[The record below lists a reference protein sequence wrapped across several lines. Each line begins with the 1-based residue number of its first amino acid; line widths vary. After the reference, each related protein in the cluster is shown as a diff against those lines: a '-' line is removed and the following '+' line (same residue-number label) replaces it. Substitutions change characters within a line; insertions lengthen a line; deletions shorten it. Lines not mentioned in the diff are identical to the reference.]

1 MPRSAGFKP
10 GNKKGT
16 LSVAKFE
23 DVKTKLSREKF
34 FTKLDARSD
43 YWQVKL
49 DHERS
54 MLTTLNTPFGRYRF
68 LRMPFEI
75 HSAQDVFQKMVDKT
89 YGDLQ
94 AVTAIID
101 DILLYGTTK
110 EEHDNKLRAVLQR
123 SRERGVTL
131 NPDKLIYRTE
141 AVSFFGNLI
150 TSEGVKP
157 DPSKIS
163 AIMDMPSPEN
173 KAELQTLL
181 GMVNYLA
188 KFSPRVSETMAPL
201 RELLKIPFQWGAQ
214 QEKAFSE
221 VKQAVT
227 NSETLA
233 YFDSQKKVELEVDA
247 SKNGLGL
254 AMFQDGKPIAFAS
267 KSLTT
272 AEKNYAQI
280 EKELY
285 AIVFGCERFYQ
296 YVYMEEQ

>member
-1 MPRSAGFKP
+1 
-10 GNKKGT
+10 
-16 LSVAKFE
+16 
-23 DVKTKLSREKF
+23 
-34 FTKLDARSD
+34 
-43 YWQVKL
+43 
-49 DHERS
+49 

-201 RELLKIPFQWGAQ
+201 RELLKKNTPFQWGAQ

-221 VKQAVT
+221 VKQAC
-227 NSETLA
+227 SYKLRD
-233 YFDSQKKVELEVDA
+233 FDPQKKVELSMYRRMVWVRQCF
-247 SKNGLGL
+247 KMINPLL
-254 AMFQDGKPIAFAS
+254 
-267 KSLTT
+267 SLPS
-272 AEKNYAQI
+272 
-280 EKELY
+280 
-285 AIVFGCERFYQ
+285 R
-296 YVYMEEQ
+296 